1 VSIALLLVAELW
13 LNPGKLSK
21 MALDLDYLLEQ
32 CRSGNQL
39 AWESLVRGYQA
50 RVYSL
55 AFHYLGNAE
64 EARDAAQ
71 EIFLRVYRNIDQC
84 RGAQMFLP
92 WLIKISRNLCIDL
105 LRRRAARPQ
114 ASVLPLD
121 EMPEF
126 ANSGLN
132 PEERWMAKSR
142 RKLIHTALQQ
152 LTALNREIVILKDIH
167 GMALEQIASLLKVPL
182 GTVKSRSN
190 RARLELAQKVIA
202 LNQQASLAEASASPT
217 SEEPNEL
224 PEV

>member
-1 VSIALLLVAELW
+1 
-13 LNPGKLSK
+13 
-21 MALDLDYLLEQ
+21 MTFDLDYVLEQ
-32 CRSGNQL
+32 CRAGNQL
-39 AWESLVRGYQA
+39 AWEALVRGYQA

-71 EIFLRVYRNIDQC
+71 EIFLRIYRNIDQC
-84 RGAQMFLP
+84 RTAEMFLP

-105 LRRRAARPQ
+105 LRRKAARPQ
-114 ASVLPLD
+114 GTGLSLD

-126 ANSGLN
+126 PNPDLN
-132 PEERWMAKSR
+132 PEENWMAKSR
-142 RKLIHTALQQ
+142 RKLVHRALQQ

-167 GMALEQIASLLKVPL
+167 GMAMEQIASLLKIPL

-190 RARLELAQKVIA
+190 RARLELAQKVLA
-202 LNQQASLAEASASPT
+202 LNQQGSLAKASINST
-217 SEEPNEL
+217 SKEPNGL

>member
-1 VSIALLLVAELW
+1 
-13 LNPGKLSK
+13 
-21 MALDLDYLLEQ
+21 MTLDLDYLLEQ

-39 AWESLVRGYQA
+39 AWESLVRGYQG

-64 EARDAAQ
+64 EAKDAAQ
-71 EIFLRVYRNIDQC
+71 EVFFRVYRNIDQC
-84 RGAQMFLP
+84 REAQMFLP
-92 WLIKISRNLCIDL
+92 WLIKISRNLCIDH
-105 LRRRAARPQ
+105 LRRRSARPQ
-114 ASVLPLD
+114 ASGLPLD

-126 ANSGLN
+126 PNSDLN
-132 PEERWMAKSR
+132 PEESWIANSR
-142 RKLIHTALQQ
+142 RKLIHTALRQ

-167 GMALEQIASLLKVPL
+167 GMALEQIASMLKIPL

-202 LNQQASLAEASASPT
+202 LNQQASLVEASTNST
-217 SEEPNEL
+217 SKEPNEL

>member
-1 VSIALLLVAELW
+1 
-13 LNPGKLSK
+13 
-21 MALDLDYLLEQ
+21 MTLDLDYLLRE

-39 AWESLVRGYQA
+39 AWESLVRGYQS

-64 EARDAAQ
+64 DARDAAQ

-84 RGAQMFLP
+84 REAELFLP

-114 ASVLPLD
+114 ASGLPLD
-121 EMPEF
+121 EGHEI

-132 PEERWMAKSR
+132 PEESWMAKSR
-142 RKLIHTALQQ
+142 RRVVHTALQQ
-152 LTALNREIVILKDIH
+152 LTELNREIVILKDIQ

-202 LNQQASLAEASASPT
+202 LTQPASLQEISANPT
-217 SEEPNEL
+217 SEESNEL

>member
-1 VSIALLLVAELW
+1 
-13 LNPGKLSK
+13 
-21 MALDLDYLLEQ
+21 MTLDLDYLLKE

-64 EARDAAQ
+64 EAKDAAQ
-71 EIFLRVYRNIDQC
+71 EIFLRIYRNIDQC
-84 RGAQMFLP
+84 REAQMFLP
-92 WLIKISRNLCIDL
+92 WLIKISQNLCIDL

-114 ASVLPLD
+114 ASGLPLD

-126 ANSGLN
+126 PNSDLN
-132 PEERWMAKSR
+132 PEESWMAKSR
-142 RKLIHTALQQ
+142 RKLIYRALQQ
-152 LTALNREIVILKDIH
+152 LTALNREMVILKDIH
-167 GMALEQIASLLKVPL
+167 GMALEQIASMLKIPL

-202 LNQQASLAEASASPT
+202 LHQKESLAET
-217 SEEPNEL
+217 STTSNSEGSHEL
-224 PEV
+224 P

>member
-1 VSIALLLVAELW
+1 VSIALLLAAELW

-21 MALDLDYLLEQ
+21 MALNLDYLLEQ

-39 AWESLVRGYQA
+39 AWESLIRDYQA

-71 EIFLRVYRNIDQC
+71 EIFLRIYRNIDQC
-84 RGAQMFLP
+84 REAQMFLP

-114 ASVLPLD
+114 ASGLPLD

-126 ANSGLN
+126 ANPGLN
-132 PEERWMAKSR
+132 PEESWMAKSR
-142 RKLIHTALQQ
+142 RNLIYTALQQ

-167 GMALEQIASLLKVPL
+167 GMAMEQIASMLKVPL

-190 RARLELAQKVIA
+190 RARLELAKKVIA
-202 LNQQASLAEASASPT
+202 LNQQASLTEATTSSAS
-217 SEEPNEL
+217 EESNEL

>member
-1 VSIALLLVAELW
+1 MSIALLLAAEVW
-13 LNPGKLSK
+13 PNPGMLWE
-21 MALDLDYLLEQ
+21 MTLDLDYLLEQ
-32 CRSGNQL
+32 CQSGNQL
-39 AWESLVRGYQA
+39 AWEALVRGYQA

-64 EARDAAQ
+64 EAKDAAQ

-84 RGAQMFLP
+84 NEAQMFLP

-114 ASVLPLD
+114 ASCLPLD

-132 PEERWMAKSR
+132 PEESWMAKSR
-142 RKLIHTALQQ
+142 RKLIHAALQQ

-167 GMALEQIASLLKVPL
+167 GMALEQIASMLKVPL

-202 LNQQASLAEASASPT
+202 LHQQASMAEASTTST
-217 SEEPNEL
+217 SEESNEL

>member
-1 VSIALLLVAELW
+1 
-13 LNPGKLSK
+13 
-21 MALDLDYLLEQ
+21 MTLDLDYLLKE

-64 EARDAAQ
+64 EAKDAAQ
-71 EIFLRVYRNIDQC
+71 EIFIRIYRNIDQC
-84 RGAQMFLP
+84 RKAQMFLP
-92 WLIKISRNLCIDL
+92 WLIKISQNLCIDL

-114 ASVLPLD
+114 ASSLPLD

-126 ANSGLN
+126 PNSDLN
-132 PEERWMAKSR
+132 PEESWMAKSR
-142 RKLIHTALQQ
+142 RKLIHRALQQ
-152 LTALNREIVILKDIH
+152 LTALNREMVILKDIH
-167 GMALEQIASLLKVPL
+167 GMALEQIASMLKIPL

-202 LNQQASLAEASASPT
+202 LHQKESLAETSTTST
-217 SEEPNEL
+217 SEGSHEL
-224 PEV
+224 P